1 MFPQNMQKIKILMPG
16 YLIINKII
24 NKMKKDKRDL
34 SVDNPSQHLG
44 QHDRI
49 ANTNKKQLV

>member
-1 MFPQNMQKIKILMPG
+1 M
-16 YLIINKII
+16 NKII
-24 NKMKKDKRDL
+24 NKMNIDKRDVKRER
-34 SVDNPSQHLG
+34 VDNPSQHLG